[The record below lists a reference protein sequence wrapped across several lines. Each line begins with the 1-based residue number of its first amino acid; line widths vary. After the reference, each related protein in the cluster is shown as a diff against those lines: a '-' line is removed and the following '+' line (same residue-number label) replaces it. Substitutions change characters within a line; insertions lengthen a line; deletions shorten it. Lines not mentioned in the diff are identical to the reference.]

1 MSSQLSAELNRA
13 QQDLARMWETLRE
26 QAAAHICKQQHAE
39 QHLNDLKQQLAS
51 SQADNKQLS
60 ADAVKLQEA
69 AATAQRQLDA
79 SLDAECERARSQQAG
94 LRQDIEALVL
104 RRQEVQ
110 DIADQRQMQNESLQ
124 QQVELN
130 TGAEDS
136 LTEKLVASRDDARA
150 LREDQQ
156 QLQQQLRKAASAG
169 QLAQQNLLACRT
181 EAAKLP
187 ALLKSNEA
195 LSARHEKLV
204 ADKAALQ
211 QRCDTSQE
219 LLNAKDK
226 SSAAE
231 RQPKTRARQSIAL
244 LQEELDSMRA
254 LQDVTQSEL
263 DMLVRSVEHAQKVLQ
278 ADEPGTRSLE
288 DRHRA
293 LCAAMRQTAYK
304 LPANLRAQQLM
315 NAASVDLT

>member
-1 MSSQLSAELNRA
+1 MRPSEGAVPASVALGLLMS
-13 QQDLARMWETLRE
+13 
-26 QAAAHICKQQHAE
+26 K
-39 QHLNDLKQQLAS
+39 
-51 SQADNKQLS
+51 
-60 ADAVKLQEA
+60 
-69 AATAQRQLDA
+69 A
-79 SLDAECERARSQQAG
+79 SLQANSCH
-94 LRQDIEALVL
+94 LTCKSIKPVL
-104 RRQEVQ
+104 CR
-110 DIADQRQMQNESLQ
+110 
-124 QQVELN
+124 
-130 TGAEDS
+130 
-136 LTEKLVASRDDARA
+136 RDDARA

-254 LQDVTQSEL
+254 LQVSGC
-263 DMLVRSVEHAQKVLQ
+263 MAHV
-278 ADEPGTRSLE
+278 
-288 DRHRA
+288 A
-293 LCAAMRQTAYK
+293 LT
-304 LPANLRAQQLM
+304 
-315 NAASVDLT
+315 